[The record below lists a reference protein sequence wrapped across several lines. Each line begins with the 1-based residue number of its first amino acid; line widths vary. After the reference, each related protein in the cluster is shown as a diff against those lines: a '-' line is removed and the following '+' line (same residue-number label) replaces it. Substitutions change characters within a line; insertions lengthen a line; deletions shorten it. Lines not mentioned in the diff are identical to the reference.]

1 MEGTEGL
8 KRRQILGYT
17 VLAVIILVGLI
28 YPKQLVG
35 VGHSLV
41 GILLPLILGAA
52 LAYILDLLC
61 SRIEKWYFPKSQ
73 RKIVLKTRRVV
84 SLLLTFLIVFL
95 VIALILRLVIP
106 QFAKALSEF
115 FAAMPLIAEHFVKW
129 VQQTDQL
136 PLIQK
141 QLNSVTVDW
150 TSIES
155 KVVKYFTSGLGGLL
169 GSTVTVFSAVAKSVF
184 DGVLALIFA
193 IYMLSSKEKLLRN
206 IKRVG
211 KAFIKPSWQ
220 KPLHHVLTTT
230 HQVFS
235 SFIVGQVTEAVIL
248 GTLCMIGMWIFRFP
262 YAVSIGAFVGMMAL
276 IPIFGAWIGAA
287 VGCLLI
293 GVNDPVKALLFIV
306 FILALQQLE
315 GHLIYPKVVGTSI
328 GLPGLWVL
336 AAITVGSGIGGF
348 LGILLGVP
356 VVATGYRLLSQ
367 ATTAKLKS

>member
-1 MEGTEGL
+1 LEGTEGL

>member
-17 VLAVIILVGLI
+17 ALGVIILVGLI

-35 VGHSLV
+35 FGHSLV

-73 RKIVLKTRRVV
+73 RKIVVKTRRVV
-84 SLLLTFLIVFL
+84 SLSLTFLIVIL
-95 VIALILRLVIP
+95 VIALILRLVLP
-106 QFAKALSEF
+106 QFGKALSEF
-115 FAAMPLIAEHFVKW
+115 FAAMPLIAQHFVKW

-141 QLNSVTVDW
+141 QLSSVTLDW
-150 TSIES
+150 SSIES
-155 KVVKYFTSGLGGLL
+155 KVMKYFTSGLGGIL
-169 GSTVTVFSAVAKSVF
+169 GSTVTVFSTVAKGAF

-220 KPLHHVLTTT
+220 KPLHHVLSTT

-248 GTLCMIGMWIFRFP
+248 GTLCMIGMWLFRFP
-262 YAVSIGAFVGMMAL
+262 YVVSIGAFVGMMAL

-293 GVNDPVKALLFIV
+293 GVNDPIKALLFIV

-336 AAITVGSGIGGF
+336 AAITVGSGLGGF

>member
-1 MEGTEGL
+1 M

-61 SRIEKWYFPKSQ
+61 SRIEKWYFPNSQ
-73 RKIVLKTRRVV
+73 RKLVLKTRRVV

>member
-1 MEGTEGL
+1 M

-17 VLAVIILVGLI
+17 ALGVVILVGLF
-28 YPKQLVG
+28 YPKQMAQF
-35 VGHSLV
+35 GHELI

-73 RKIVLKTRRVV
+73 RPLVLKTRRLV
-84 SLLLTFLIVFL
+84 SILLTFIIVIL

-106 QFAKALSEF
+106 EFAKALSEF
-115 FAAMPLIAEHFVKW
+115 FMAVPVLTQRLVNWI
-129 VQQTDQL
+129 QQTDQL

-141 QLNSVTVDW
+141 QLSSTSLDW
-150 TSIES
+150 SSIES
-155 KVVKYFTSGLGGLL
+155 KVVKYFTSGLSGIV
-169 GSTVTVFSAVAKSVF
+169 GSTVTVFSTVTKGIF

-193 IYMLSSKEKLLRN
+193 IYMLSSKKKLLRN

-220 KPLHHVLTTT
+220 RPLHHVLSTT

-248 GTLCMIGMWIFRFP
+248 GTLCIIGMLLFQFP

-293 GVNDPVKALLFIV
+293 GVDDPIKALLFIV
-306 FILALQQLE
+306 FILVLQQLE

-336 AAITVGSGIGGF
+336 AAITVGSGLGGF
-348 LGILLGVP
+348 MGILLGVP
-356 VVATGYRLLSQ
+356 IVATCYRLLGQ
-367 ATTAKLKS
+367 ATTAKLKE

>member
-1 MEGTEGL
+1 M

-17 VLAVIILVGLI
+17 ALGVIILVGLI

-35 VGHSLV
+35 FGHSLV

-61 SRIEKWYFPKSQ
+61 SRIEKWYFPRSQ
-73 RKIVLKTRRVV
+73 RKIVVKTRRVV
-84 SLLLTFLIVFL
+84 SLLLTFLIVIL
-95 VIALILRLVIP
+95 VIALILRLVLP
-106 QFAKALSEF
+106 QFGKALSEF
-115 FAAMPLIAEHFVKW
+115 FAAMPLIAQHFVKW

-141 QLNSVTVDW
+141 QLSSVTLDW
-150 TSIES
+150 SSIES
-155 KVVKYFTSGLGGLL
+155 KVMKYFTSGLGGIL
-169 GSTVTVFSAVAKSVF
+169 GSTVTVFSTVAKGAF

-220 KPLHHVLTTT
+220 RPLHHVLSTT

-248 GTLCMIGMWIFRFP
+248 GTLCMIGMWLFRFP

-336 AAITVGSGIGGF
+336 AAITVGSGLGGF

>member
-1 MEGTEGL
+1 LEGTEGL

-17 VLAVIILVGLI
+17 ALGVIILVGLI

-35 VGHSLV
+35 FGHSLV

-61 SRIEKWYFPKSQ
+61 SRIEKWYFPRSQ
-73 RKIVLKTRRVV
+73 RKIVVKTRRVV
-84 SLLLTFLIVFL
+84 SLLLTFLIVIL
-95 VIALILRLVIP
+95 VIALILRLVLP
-106 QFAKALSEF
+106 QFGKALSEF
-115 FAAMPLIAEHFVKW
+115 FAAMPLIAQHFVKW

-141 QLNSVTVDW
+141 QLSSVTLDW
-150 TSIES
+150 SSIES
-155 KVVKYFTSGLGGLL
+155 KVMKYFTSGLGGIL
-169 GSTVTVFSAVAKSVF
+169 GSTVTVFSTVAKGAF

-220 KPLHHVLTTT
+220 RPLHHVLSTT

-248 GTLCMIGMWIFRFP
+248 GTLCMIGMWLFRFP

-336 AAITVGSGIGGF
+336 AAITVGSGLGGF

>member
-17 VLAVIILVGLI
+17 ALGVIILVGLI

-35 VGHSLV
+35 FGHSLV

-61 SRIEKWYFPKSQ
+61 SRIEKWYFPRSQ
-73 RKIVLKTRRVV
+73 RKIVVKTRRVV
-84 SLLLTFLIVFL
+84 SLLLTFLIVIL
-95 VIALILRLVIP
+95 VIALILRLVLP
-106 QFAKALSEF
+106 QFGKALSEF
-115 FAAMPLIAEHFVKW
+115 FAAMPLIAQHFVKW

-141 QLNSVTVDW
+141 QLSSVTLDW
-150 TSIES
+150 SSIES
-155 KVVKYFTSGLGGLL
+155 KVMKYFTSGLGGIL
-169 GSTVTVFSAVAKSVF
+169 GSTVTVFSTVAKGAF

-220 KPLHHVLTTT
+220 RPLHHVLSTT

-248 GTLCMIGMWIFRFP
+248 GTLCMIGMWLFRFP

-336 AAITVGSGIGGF
+336 AAITVGSGLGGF